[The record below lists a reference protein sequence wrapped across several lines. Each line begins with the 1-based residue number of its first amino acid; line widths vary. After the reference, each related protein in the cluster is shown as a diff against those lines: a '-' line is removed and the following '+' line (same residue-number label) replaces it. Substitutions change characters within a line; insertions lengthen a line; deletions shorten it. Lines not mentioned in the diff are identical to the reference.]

1 VVAFEMRGRHVGPY
15 ASPLGTV
22 APTGRDIAVHAIDVL
37 TVVDGLVTAIWVVA
51 DDLGLLLQLD
61 AARLGGS

>member
-1 VVAFEMRGRHVGPY
+1 VVAFVMRGRHVGPY

-22 APTGRDIAVHAIDVL
+22 GPTGRDIAVRTIDVL

-61 AARLGGS
+61 AARLGG